1 MEAWMAKFYFGYQ
14 KTTGPVAQ
22 DEVGLDLPGLEE
34 ARAAAVASARELIS
48 DDVKFARND
57 PLIAV
62 IVTNEEGQE
71 LMRIAAKDVLPVQ
84 LR

>member
-1 MEAWMAKFYFGYQ
+1 MAKFYFGFQ
-14 KTTGPVAQ
+14 KTTGPIAQ
-22 DEVGLDLPGLEE
+22 DEVGLDLSGLEE
-34 ARAAAVASARELIS
+34 ARAAAMASVRELVS

-71 LMRIAAKDVLPVQ
+71 LTRISAKEALPEP

>member
-1 MEAWMAKFYFGYQ
+1 
-14 KTTGPVAQ
+14 
-22 DEVGLDLPGLEE
+22 LEE

-71 LMRIAAKDVLPVQ
+71 LMRIAAKDVLSVQ